1 MEADGSW
8 IRWMP
13 SETVGFRTDR
23 ASGGRARGK
32 ASDQRRTRR
41 SQPRPT
47 TTRGEAAWR
56 DVHVYVHEGA
66 CLASVQVKKKGVTLN
81 IFMRGCTSALSTF
94 RQRKGTTL
102 EHLLCGGE
110 GRVDGLLRQQLGEG
124 VDMDEH
130 AGGHGRQKSGVVGVR
145 P

>member
-1 MEADGSW
+1 M
-8 IRWMP
+8 
-13 SETVGFRTDR
+13 
-23 ASGGRARGK
+23 
-32 ASDQRRTRR
+32 
-41 SQPRPT
+41 
-47 TTRGEAAWR
+47 
-56 DVHVYVHEGA
+56 YVHEGA
-66 CLASVQVKKKGVTLN
+66 CLASVQVKKKGVTLT
-81 IFMRGCTSALSTF
+81 IIMKMSHARALPTF